1 MAEFSPTRTHA
12 TWKPRVTPV
21 PVPYFRCSVCGAVL
35 QGVDGDVEITMS
47 DNHRSQ
53 VAELPYAHTDF
64 HPECCGKPMERLEG
78 ISYLEVKD
86 KLDLDYQIV
95 GSYDHNALRVTWKV
109 VEPGYE
115 PRWFAIKTFTGV
127 MTKYVTPKKWP
138 PIVFAFADED
148 AYAYCDED
156 PCLECTFRC
165 KRGMEV
171 YCYTPKIGLIVMPL
185 ERMVATGSAGFD
197 RVEVPKA

>member
-21 PVPYFRCSVCGAVL
+21 PVPYFRCQECGAVL

-78 ISYLEVKD
+78 ISHLEVKD

-95 GSYDHNALRVTWKV
+95 GSMITTLCALLGR
-109 VEPGYE
+109 
-115 PRWFAIKTFTGV
+115 
-127 MTKYVTPKKWP
+127 
-138 PIVFAFADED
+138 
-148 AYAYCDED
+148 
-156 PCLECTFRC
+156 
-165 KRGMEV
+165 
-171 YCYTPKIGLIVMPL
+171 
-185 ERMVATGSAGFD
+185 
-197 RVEVPKA
+197 

>member
-21 PVPYFRCSVCGAVL
+21 PVPYFRCQECGAVL

-47 DNHRSQ
+47 DNYRSQ

-78 ISYLEVKD
+78 ISHLEVKD

-109 VEPGYE
+109 KEPGYE
-115 PRWFAIKTFTGV
+115 PRWFAVKILHRHH
-127 MTKYVTPKKWP
+127 
-138 PIVFAFADED
+138 DEICYAEEVA
-148 AYAYCDED
+148 AY
-156 PCLECTFRC
+156 
-165 KRGMEV
+165 
-171 YCYTPKIGLIVMPL
+171 
-185 ERMVATGSAGFD
+185 
-197 RVEVPKA
+197 RVRVRR